1 MLDSQTRQRI
11 SFFEQLHQ
19 QFLYLKGYGT
29 YAYISANEVDQLY
42 DSYLRH
48 QQAFASSL
56 SPQHLEINFIQSF
69 IKSL

>member
-1 MLDSQTRQRI
+1 MIAGRN
-11 SFFEQLHQ
+11 
-19 QFLYLKGYGT
+19 T